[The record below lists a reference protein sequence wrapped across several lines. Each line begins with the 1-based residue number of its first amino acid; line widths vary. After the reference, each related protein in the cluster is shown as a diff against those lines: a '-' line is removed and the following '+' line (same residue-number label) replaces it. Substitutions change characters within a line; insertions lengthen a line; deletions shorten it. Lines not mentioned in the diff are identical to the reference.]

1 LNGSSVVLVAVFEE
15 TKRKEIILKQTY
27 LKY

>member
-15 TKRKEIILKQTY
+15 TKRKEIILKQTI
-27 LKY
+27 